1 MSLMN
6 SFAKLNLRTKL
17 VIGFTSVVTFAV
29 IISAT
34 AFYGLNLLQ
43 ENAQKMYDKDL
54 IGISLLRSLNR
65 DINVIGRTVNRITL
79 ASNFGDEAT
88 VQKGKESIGKVKA
101 ELLVNYEKTKGTI
114 IRPELRAK
122 IDAVGATIN
131 DFYVQVDSIIAAL
144 DNKGGA
150 AAAYKIVSSKEYQ
163 DSLAKVMGEI
173 KEISA
178 VKIEGAAKN
187 MEAANAA
194 ADHMKWLIGVLLLA
208 ALILSLIIVTLVNK
222 SINDPITNLKNALA
236 DLAAARLDTK
246 VQNTDYTNEIGQM
259 AKAVAELQVSLQHAA
274 KLAEAERENN
284 RIAGET
290 TKEIGGIIAAAAG
303 GDFTAAVK
311 VEGKEGFFL
320 DISKQVNQLIETS
333 RNAFR
338 AISKN
343 ATSLSAASEELSA
356 VSTQMSSNAEETNAQ
371 AGSAS
376 SAATQVS
383 SNMQTVATGV
393 EELSVSIREI
403 SSNAIEASAVATQA
417 VNEARLTGDTMTK
430 LGISSQEIGSVLKVI
445 SSIAEQTNL
454 LALNAT
460 IEAARA
466 GELGKGFAVV
476 ANEVKE
482 LAGQTSRATEEI
494 GGNIANIQRDVQ
506 GAIDSIAAIS
516 GIINKINDISGIIA
530 SAVEEQAATA
540 NEIGR
545 TVAEAAT
552 GSTEIA
558 RNIDSVSTVSRN
570 TTEGANNCQQAAQ
583 DLSRMASELQ
593 SMVNK
598 FKVEGWDRKIDT

>member
-29 IISAT
+29 VISAT
-34 AFYGLNLLQ
+34 AFYGLNMLQ
-43 ENAQKMYDKDL
+43 ENTQKMYDKDL
-54 IGISLLRSLNR
+54 IGISLLRQLNR
-65 DINVIGRTVNRITL
+65 DINVIGRTVNRMAL
-79 ASNFGDEAT
+79 ASNFGDDAAT
-88 VQKGKESIGKVKA
+88 QKGKEAIAKVKTD
-101 ELLVNYEKTKGTI
+101 LLANYEKSKGTI
-114 IRPELRAK
+114 IRPELKAK
-122 IDAVGATIN
+122 IDAVGAMIT
-131 DFYVQVDSIIAAL
+131 DYFSQVDTITAAL
-144 DNKGGA
+144 ESKGGA
-150 AAAYKIVSSKEYQ
+150 AAAYKIISSKEYQ
-163 DSLAKVMGEI
+163 DSLAKVMADI
-173 KEISA
+173 REISA
-178 VKIEGAAKN
+178 VKTEGAAKN
-187 MEAANAA
+187 MAAAAAA
-194 ADHMKWLIGVLLLA
+194 ADHMKWLIGVLLVA
-208 ALILSLIIVTLVNK
+208 ALVLSLIIVTLVNK

-236 DLAAARLDTK
+236 DLASAKLDTEVK
-246 VQNTDYTNEIGQM
+246 NTDYSNEIGQM

-284 RIAGET
+284 RVAAET
-290 TKEIGGIIAAAAG
+290 TKEIGGIISAAAG

-333 RNAFR
+333 RNAFK

-343 ATSLSAASEELSA
+343 ATSLSSASEELSV

-494 GGNIANIQRDVQ
+494 SGNIANIQRDVQ
-506 GAIDSIAAIS
+506 GAIDSIASIS

-545 TVAEAAT
+545 TVAEAAA

-558 RNIDSVSTVSRN
+558 RNIDSVSTVSRS

-583 DLSRMASELQ
+583 DLLRMAAELQ
-593 SMVNK
+593 GMVNK
-598 FKVEGWDRKIDT
+598 FKVEAWDR

>member
-29 IISAT
+29 VISAT
-34 AFYGLNLLQ
+34 AFYGLNMLQ
-43 ENAQKMYDKDL
+43 ENTQKMYDKDL
-54 IGISLLRSLNR
+54 IGISLIRQLNR
-65 DINVIGRTVNRITL
+65 DINVIGRTVNRMAL
-79 ASNFGDEAT
+79 ASNFGDDTAT
-88 VQKGKESIGKVKA
+88 QKGKEAITKVKTD
-101 ELLVNYEKTKGTI
+101 LLANYEKSKGTI
-114 IRPELRAK
+114 IRLEIKTK
-122 IDAVGATIN
+122 IDAVGTIIT
-131 DFYVQVDSIIAAL
+131 DYFAQVDTITAAL
-144 DNKGGA
+144 ESKGGA
-150 AAAYKIVSSKEYQ
+150 AAAYKIISSKEYQ
-163 DSLAKVMGEI
+163 DSLAKVMADI
-173 KEISA
+173 RDISA
-178 VKIEGAAKN
+178 VKTEGAAKS
-187 MEAANAA
+187 MAAAAAA
-194 ADHMKWLIGVLLLA
+194 ADNIKWLIGIMLVA

-236 DLAAARLDTK
+236 DLASAKLDTEVK
-246 VQNTDYTNEIGQM
+246 NTDYSNEIGQM

-284 RIAGET
+284 RVAAET
-290 TKEIGGIIAAAAG
+290 TKEIGGIISAAAG

-430 LGISSQEIGSVLKVI
+430 LGVSSQEIGSVLKVI

-476 ANEVKE
+476 ANEVKG

-506 GAIDSIAAIS
+506 GAIDSITAIS

-545 TVAEAAT
+545 TVAEAAA

-558 RNIDSVSTVSRN
+558 RNIDSVSMVSRS

-583 DLSRMASELQ
+583 DLSRMAAELQ

-598 FKVEGWDRKIDT
+598 FKVEA

>member
-17 VIGFTSVVTFAV
+17 IIGFSTLIGFMT

-34 AFYGLNLLQ
+34 AFYGLSVLNDS
-43 ENAQKMYDKDL
+43 AQRIYEKDL
-54 IGISLLRSLNR
+54 LGIAAIRGLNR
-65 DINVIGRTVNRITL
+65 DVNIMGRYLNRVILEMSYGDDEGAIKDIAKIN
-79 ASNFGDEAT
+79 A
-88 VQKGKESIGKVKA
+88 KKKEMMG
-101 ELLVNYEKTKGTI
+101 EYEVAKSKI

-122 IDAVGATIN
+122 LDDAEHQIEKLIEHVNTIEASVKN
-131 DFYVQVDSIIAAL
+131 KDKAA
-144 DNKGGA
+144 A
-150 AAAYKIVSSKEYQ
+150 AAAYKTINSAEFRKLYEDIVKNLS
-163 DSLAKVMGEI
+163 
-173 KEISA
+173 EISA
-178 VKIEGAAKN
+178 AKSEDAHQNLEDATASAKHEKIIIGSLLALAI
-187 MEAANAA
+187 
-194 ADHMKWLIGVLLLA
+194 LLSIGVIA
-208 ALILSLIIVTLVNK
+208 IVNK

-236 DLAAARLDTK
+236 DLAAERLDTR
-246 VQNTDYTNEIGQM
+246 VHNTDYTNEIGQM
-259 AKAVAELQVSLQHAA
+259 AKAVAELQISLQHAA

-284 RIAGET
+284 RVAAET
-290 TKEIGGIIAAAAG
+290 TKEIGGIISAAAG

-333 RNAFR
+333 RNAFK

-383 SNMQTVATGV
+383 TNMQTVATGV

-417 VNEARLTGDTMTK
+417 VNEARMTGDTMTK

-545 TVAEAAT
+545 SVAEAAM

-583 DLSRMASELQ
+583 DLSRMAAELQ

-598 FKVEGWDRKIDT
+598 FKVEG

>member
-34 AFYGLNLLQ
+34 AFYGLNMLQ
-43 ENAQKMYDKDL
+43 ENTQKMYDKDL
-54 IGISLLRSLNR
+54 IGVSLLRSLNR
-65 DINVIGRTVNRITL
+65 DINVIGRTVNRMTL
-79 ASNFGDEAT
+79 ASNFGDEVG
-88 VQKGKESIGKVKA
+88 VQKGKEALGKVKTD
-101 ELLVNYEKTKGTI
+101 LLANYDKTKGTI
-114 IRPELRAK
+114 IRPELKAK
-122 IDAVGATIN
+122 LDAVGATIN
-131 DFYVQVDSIIAAL
+131 EYFAQVDSIVVSL

-150 AAAYKIVSSKEYQ
+150 AAAYKIISSKEYQ
-163 DSLAKVMGEI
+163 DTLAKVMGDI
-173 KEISA
+173 KEIA
-178 VKIEGAAKN
+178 AIKVEGAAKN
-187 MEAANAA
+187 MESANAA
-194 ADHMKWLIGVLLLA
+194 ADHMKWLIGTMLLVALVL
-208 ALILSLIIVTLVNK
+208 SMTIVALVNK

-236 DLAAARLDTK
+236 DLAAARLDTE
-246 VQNTDYTNEIGQM
+246 VRNTDYSNEIGQM
-259 AKAVAELQVSLQHAA
+259 AKAVAQLQVSLQHAA

-284 RIAGET
+284 RIAAET
-290 TKEIGGIIAAAAG
+290 TKEIGGIISAAAG

-333 RNAFR
+333 RNAFK

-376 SAATQVS
+376 SAAAQVS
-383 SNMQTVATGV
+383 ANMQTVATGV

-417 VNEARLTGDTMTK
+417 VNEARATGDTMTK

-494 GGNIANIQRDVQ
+494 SGNIANIQRDVQ

-516 GIINKINDISGIIA
+516 GVINKINDISGIIA

-583 DLSRMASELQ
+583 DLSRMAAELQ

-598 FKVEGWDRKIDT
+598 FKVES

>member
-29 IISAT
+29 VISAT
-34 AFYGLNLLQ
+34 AFYGLNMLQ
-43 ENAQKMYDKDL
+43 ENTQKMYDKDL
-54 IGISLLRSLNR
+54 IGVSLLRSLNR
-65 DINVIGRTVNRITL
+65 DINVIGRTANRIVL
-79 ASNFGDEAT
+79 ASNFGDEAV
-88 VQKGKESIGKVKA
+88 VQKGKEAITKVKA
-101 ELLVNYEKTKGTI
+101 ELLVNYEKSKGTI
-114 IRPELRAK
+114 IRPELKAK
-122 IDAVGATIN
+122 IDAVGGNIN
-131 DFYVQVDSIIAAL
+131 EYYAQVDAIVAAL

-150 AAAYKIVSSKEYQ
+150 AAAYKAISSKEYQ
-163 DSLAKVMGEI
+163 DSLAKTMAQIREVTNT
-173 KEISA
+173 
-178 VKIEGAAKN
+178 KIEGAAKN
-187 MEAANAA
+187 MEAASAA
-194 ADHMKWLIGVLLLA
+194 ADHMKWLIGVMLIA
-208 ALILSLIIVTLVNK
+208 ALVLSLIIVTLVNK

-236 DLAAARLDTK
+236 DLAAERLDTK
-246 VQNTDYTNEIGQM
+246 VHNTDYTNEIGQM

-284 RIAGET
+284 RVAAET
-290 TKEIGGIIAAAAG
+290 TKEIGGIISAAAG

-333 RNAFR
+333 RNAFK

-417 VNEARLTGDTMTK
+417 VNEARATGDTMSK
-430 LGISSQEIGSVLKVI
+430 LGVSSQEIGSVLKVI

-482 LAGQTSRATEEI
+482 LAGQTSKATEEI
-494 GGNIANIQRDVQ
+494 SEKVTNIQSDVK
-506 GAIDSIAAIS
+506 GAIESIASIS

-545 TVAEAAT
+545 SVAEAAA

-570 TTEGANNCQQAAQ
+570 TTEGASNCQQAAQ
-583 DLSRMASELQ
+583 DLSRMAAELQ

-598 FKVEGWDRKIDT
+598 FKVEG

>member
-1 MSLMN
+1 MN

-29 IISAT
+29 VISAT
-34 AFYGLNLLQ
+34 AFYGLNMLQ
-43 ENAQKMYDKDL
+43 ENTQKMYDKDL
-54 IGISLLRSLNR
+54 IGISLIRQLNR
-65 DINVIGRTVNRITL
+65 DINVIGRTVNRMAL
-79 ASNFGDEAT
+79 ASNFGDDAAT
-88 VQKGKESIGKVKA
+88 QKGKEAIAKVKTD
-101 ELLVNYEKTKGTI
+101 LLANYEKSKGTI
-114 IRPELRAK
+114 FRPELKAK
-122 IDAVGATIN
+122 IDAVGTIIT
-131 DFYVQVDSIIAAL
+131 DYFSQVDTITAAL
-144 DNKGGA
+144 ESKGGA
-150 AAAYKIVSSKEYQ
+150 AAAYKIISSKEYQ
-163 DSLAKVMGEI
+163 DSLAKVMADI
-173 KEISA
+173 RDISA
-178 VKIEGAAKN
+178 VKTEGAAKS
-187 MEAANAA
+187 MAA
-194 ADHMKWLIGVLLLA
+194 AAAVADNMKWLIGIMLVA

-236 DLAAARLDTK
+236 DLASAKLDTEVK
-246 VQNTDYTNEIGQM
+246 NTDYSNEIGQM

-284 RIAGET
+284 RVAAET
-290 TKEIGGIIAAAAG
+290 TKEIGGIISAAAG

-333 RNAFR
+333 RNAFK

-343 ATSLSAASEELSA
+343 ATSLSSASEELSV

-430 LGISSQEIGSVLKVI
+430 LGVSSQEIGSVLKVI

-494 GGNIANIQRDVQ
+494 SGNIANIQRDVQ
-506 GAIDSIAAIS
+506 GAIDSITSIS

-545 TVAEAAT
+545 TVAEAAA

-558 RNIDSVSTVSRN
+558 RNIDSVSTVSRS

-583 DLSRMASELQ
+583 DLSRMAAELQ
-593 SMVNK
+593 GMVNK
-598 FKVEGWDRKIDT
+598 FKVEA

>member
-17 VIGFTSVVTFAV
+17 VIGFTSVVAFAV
-29 IISAT
+29 VISAT
-34 AFYGLNLLQ
+34 AFYGLNMLQ
-43 ENAQKMYDKDL
+43 ENTQKMYDKDL

-65 DINVIGRTVNRITL
+65 DINVIGRAVNRMAL
-79 ASNFGDEAT
+79 ASNFGDEAG
-88 VQKGKESIGKVKA
+88 VQKGKESIVKVKA
-101 ELLVNYEKTKGTI
+101 ELNASYEKSKDTI
-114 IRPELRAK
+114 IRPELKAK
-122 IDAVGATIN
+122 IDAVGTLIN
-131 DFYVQVDSIIAAL
+131 EFYTQVDNIVVTL

-150 AAAYKIVSSKEYQ
+150 AAAYKIISSKEYQ

-173 KEISA
+173 KAIAS
-178 VKIEGAAKN
+178 VKVEGADKN
-187 MEAANAA
+187 MQAAAAA
-194 ADHMKWLIGVLLLA
+194 ADHMKWLIGVMLIA
-208 ALILSLIIVTLVNK
+208 ALVMSLIIVTLVNK

-236 DLAAARLDTK
+236 DLAGERLDT
-246 VQNTDYTNEIGQM
+246 VVRNTDYNNEIGQM

-274 KLAEAERENN
+274 KMAEAERENN
-284 RIAGET
+284 RIAAKT
-290 TKEIGGIIAAAAG
+290 TEEIGGIIAAAAG

-311 VEGKEGFFL
+311 IEGKEGFFL

-338 AISKN
+338 SISKN
-343 ATSLSAASEELSA
+343 ATSLSAASEELSV

-417 VNEARLTGDTMTK
+417 VNEARATGDTMTK

-506 GAIDSIAAIS
+506 GAIDSITAIS

-545 TVAEAAT
+545 SVAEAAS

-558 RNIDSVSTVSRN
+558 RNIDSVSAVSRN

-593 SMVNK
+593 SMVNQ
-598 FKVEGWDRKIDT
+598 FKVEV

>member
-1 MSLMN
+1 
-6 SFAKLNLRTKL
+6 
-17 VIGFTSVVTFAV
+17 
-29 IISAT
+29 
-34 AFYGLNLLQ
+34 LQ
-43 ENAQKMYDKDL
+43 ANTQKMYDKDL

-65 DINVIGRTVNRITL
+65 DINVIGRTVNRATL
-79 ASNFGDEAT
+79 ASNFGDDAAFQKAKET
-88 VQKGKESIGKVKA
+88 VTKTKA
-101 ELLVNYEKTKGTI
+101 ELLVNYDKTKSTI
-114 IRPELRAK
+114 IRPELKVKFEAAG
-122 IDAVGATIN
+122 ISIN
-131 DFYVQVDSIIAAL
+131 EYYGLVDTVISTL
-144 DNKGGA
+144 DTKGGA
-150 AAAYKIVSSKEYQ
+150 ASAYKIISSKDYQ
-163 DSLAKVMGEI
+163 DSAAKVMNQI

-178 VKIEGAAKN
+178 AKIEGAAKN
-187 MEAANAA
+187 MEDAGIA
-194 ADHMKWLIGVLLLA
+194 ADYMKWLIGILVLV
-208 ALILSLIIVTLVNK
+208 ALVMSLIIVTLVNK

-236 DLAAARLDTK
+236 DLAAQRLDTK

-333 RNAFR
+333 RDAFR

-343 ATSLSAASEELSA
+343 ATSLSTASEELSV

-403 SSNAIEASAVATQA
+403 SSNEIGASAVATQA
-417 VNEARLTGDTMTK
+417 VNEARITGDTMTK
-430 LGISSQEIGSVLKVI
+430 LGISSKEIGSVLKVI

-494 GGNIANIQRDVQ
+494 SGSIANIQRDVQ
-506 GAIDSIAAIS
+506 GAVDSIAAIS

-545 TVAEAAT
+545 TVAEAAA
-552 GSTEIA
+552 GSSEIA

-583 DLSRMASELQ
+583 DLSRMAAELQ

-598 FKVEGWDRKIDT
+598 FKVEG

>member
-29 IISAT
+29 VISAT
-34 AFYGLNLLQ
+34 AFYGLNMLQ
-43 ENAQKMYDKDL
+43 ENTQKMYDKDL

-65 DINVIGRTVNRITL
+65 DINVIGRTVNRMAL
-79 ASNFGDEAT
+79 ANSFGDDAAT
-88 VQKGKESIGKVKA
+88 QKGKEAITKVKTD
-101 ELLVNYEKTKGTI
+101 LLANYEKSKGTI
-114 IRPELRAK
+114 IRPELKAK
-122 IDAVGATIN
+122 IDAVGTMITDYFA
-131 DFYVQVDSIIAAL
+131 QVDTITAAL
-144 DNKGGA
+144 ESKGGA
-150 AAAYKIVSSKEYQ
+150 SAAYKIISSKEYQ
-163 DSLAKVMGEI
+163 DSLAKVMADI
-173 KEISA
+173 RDISA
-178 VKIEGAAKN
+178 VKVEGAAKN
-187 MEAANAA
+187 MEAAAAA
-194 ADHMKWLIGVLLLA
+194 ADHMKWLIGVMLVA
-208 ALILSLIIVTLVNK
+208 ALVMSLIIVTLVNK

-236 DLAAARLDTK
+236 DLAAQRLDTK
-246 VQNTDYTNEIGQM
+246 VHNTDFTNEIGQM

-284 RIAGET
+284 RVAAET
-290 TKEIGGIIAAAAG
+290 TKEIGGIISAAAG

-430 LGISSQEIGSVLKVI
+430 LGASSQEIGSVLKVI

-506 GAIDSIAAIS
+506 GAIDSIASIS

-545 TVAEAAT
+545 SVAEAAS

-583 DLSRMASELQ
+583 DLSRMAAELQ

-598 FKVEGWDRKIDT
+598 FKVEA

>member
-17 VIGFTSVVTFAV
+17 VIGFTSVVAFAV
-29 IISAT
+29 VISAT
-34 AFYGLNLLQ
+34 AFYGLNMLQ
-43 ENAQKMYDKDL
+43 ENTQKMYDKDL

-65 DINVIGRTVNRITL
+65 DINVIGRAVNRMAL
-79 ASNFGDEAT
+79 ASNFGDEAG
-88 VQKGKESIGKVKA
+88 VQKGKESIVKVKA
-101 ELLVNYEKTKGTI
+101 ELNASYEKSKDTI
-114 IRPELRAK
+114 IRPELKAK
-122 IDAVGATIN
+122 IDAVGTLIN
-131 DFYVQVDSIIAAL
+131 EFYTQVDNIVVTL

-150 AAAYKIVSSKEYQ
+150 AAAYKIISSKEYQ

-173 KEISA
+173 KAIAS
-178 VKIEGAAKN
+178 VKVEGADKN
-187 MEAANAA
+187 MQAAAAA
-194 ADHMKWLIGVLLLA
+194 ADHMKWLIGVMLIA
-208 ALILSLIIVTLVNK
+208 ALVMSLIIVTLVNK

-236 DLAAARLDTK
+236 DLAGERLDT
-246 VQNTDYTNEIGQM
+246 VVRNTDYNNEIGQM

-274 KLAEAERENN
+274 KMAEAERENN
-284 RIAGET
+284 RIAAKT
-290 TKEIGGIIAAAAG
+290 TEEIGGIIAAAAG

-311 VEGKEGFFL
+311 IEGKEGFFL

-338 AISKN
+338 SISKN
-343 ATSLSAASEELSA
+343 ATSLSAASEELSV

-417 VNEARLTGDTMTK
+417 VNEARATGDTMTK

-506 GAIDSIAAIS
+506 GAIDSITAIS

-545 TVAEAAT
+545 SVAEAAS

-558 RNIDSVSTVSRN
+558 RNIDSVSAVSRN

-593 SMVNK
+593 SMVNQ
-598 FKVEGWDRKIDT
+598 FKVEVWERREPI

>member
-29 IISAT
+29 VISAT
-34 AFYGLNLLQ
+34 AFYGLNMLQ
-43 ENAQKMYDKDL
+43 ENTQKMYDKDL
-54 IGISLLRSLNR
+54 LGISYLRSMNR
-65 DINVIGRTVNRITL
+65 DVNVIGRAVNRMAL
-79 ASNFGDEAT
+79 ASNFGDEEG
-88 VQKGKESIGKVKA
+88 VQKGKEAIGKVKPGLSA
-101 ELLVNYEKTKGTI
+101 NYEKSKGTI
-114 IRPELRAK
+114 IRPEVKAK
-122 IDAVGATIN
+122 LDLVGASIN
-131 DFYVQVDSIIAAL
+131 EFYVQVDSIIAAL

-150 AAAYKIVSSKEYQ
+150 AVAYKIISSKEYQ
-163 DSLAKVMGEI
+163 GVLAKLMGEI
-173 KEISA
+173 KEVADIK
-178 VKIEGAAKN
+178 VEGAAKN
-187 MEAANAA
+187 MEAAGAA
-194 ADHMKWLIGVLLLA
+194 ADQMKWLIGVMLLVA
-208 ALILSLIIVTLVNK
+208 VVLSLIIVTLVNK
-222 SINDPITNLKNALA
+222 SINDPISNLKNALA
-236 DLAAARLDTK
+236 DLAAERLDTK
-246 VQNTDYTNEIGQM
+246 VHNTDYTNEIGQM

-284 RIAGET
+284 RVAAET
-290 TKEIGGIIAAAAG
+290 TKEIGGIISAAAG

-333 RNAFR
+333 RNAFK

-343 ATSLSAASEELSA
+343 ASSLSAASEELSA
-356 VSTQMSSNAEETNAQ
+356 VSSQMSSNAEETNAQ

-430 LGISSQEIGSVLKVI
+430 LGASSQEIGSVLKVI

-506 GAIDSIAAIS
+506 GAIDSIASIS

-545 TVAEAAT
+545 SVAEAAS

-583 DLSRMASELQ
+583 DLSRMAAELQ

-598 FKVEGWDRKIDT
+598 FKVEG

>member
-29 IISAT
+29 VISAT
-34 AFYGLNLLQ
+34 AFYGLNMLQ
-43 ENAQKMYDKDL
+43 ENTQKMYDKDL
-54 IGISLLRSLNR
+54 LGISYLRSINR
-65 DINVIGRTVNRITL
+65 DVNVIGRAVNRMAL
-79 ASNFGDEAT
+79 ASNFGDEEG
-88 VQKGKESIGKVKA
+88 VQKGKEAIGKVKPGLSA
-101 ELLVNYEKTKGTI
+101 NYEKSKGTI
-114 IRPELRAK
+114 IRPEVKAK
-122 IDAVGATIN
+122 LDSVGATLN
-131 DFYVQVDSIIAAL
+131 EFYAQVDSIIAAL

-150 AAAYKIVSSKEYQ
+150 AAAYKIISSKEYQ
-163 DSLAKVMGEI
+163 GVLAKLMGEI
-173 KEISA
+173 KEVADIK
-178 VKIEGAAKN
+178 VEGAAKN
-187 MEAANAA
+187 MEAAGAA
-194 ADHMKWLIGVLLLA
+194 ADYMKWLIGVMLLVA
-208 ALILSLIIVTLVNK
+208 VVLSLIIVTLVNK

-236 DLAAARLDTK
+236 DLAAERLDTK
-246 VQNTDYTNEIGQM
+246 VHNTDYNNEIGQM

-284 RIAGET
+284 RVAAET
-290 TKEIGGIIAAAAG
+290 TKEIGGIISAAAG

-333 RNAFR
+333 RDAFR

-343 ATSLSAASEELSA
+343 ATSLSAASEELSV

-430 LGISSQEIGSVLKVI
+430 LGVSSQEIGSVLKVI

-494 GGNIANIQRDVQ
+494 GGNISNIQRDVQ

-545 TVAEAAT
+545 SVAEAAM

-598 FKVEGWDRKIDT
+598 FKVEG

>member
-34 AFYGLNLLQ
+34 AFYGLNMLQ
-43 ENAQKMYDKDL
+43 ENTQKMYDKDL
-54 IGISLLRSLNR
+54 IGVSLLRSLNR
-65 DINVIGRTVNRITL
+65 DINVIGRTVNRMAL
-79 ASNFGDEAT
+79 SSNFGDEAV
-88 VQKGKESIGKVKA
+88 VQKGKEAITKVKA

-114 IRPELRAK
+114 IRPELKAK
-122 IDAVGATIN
+122 FDASGALIN
-131 DFYVQVDSIIAAL
+131 EYFMQVDSVIASL

-150 AAAYKIVSSKEYQ
+150 AAYKIIISKEYQ
-163 DSLAKVMGEI
+163 DSLAKTMAEI

-178 VKIEGAAKN
+178 VKIDGAAKN
-187 MEAANAA
+187 MENANAS
-194 ADHMKWLIGVLLLA
+194 ADHMKWLIGILLLA
-208 ALILSLIIVTLVNK
+208 ALVMSLIIVTLVNK

-236 DLAAARLDTK
+236 DLANARLDTE
-246 VQNTDYTNEIGQM
+246 VRNTDYSNEIGQM
-259 AKAVAELQVSLQHAA
+259 AKAVAQLQVSLQHAA

-333 RNAFR
+333 RDAFR

-343 ATSLSAASEELSA
+343 ATSLSTASEELSV

-403 SSNAIEASAVATQA
+403 SSNAIEASAVAMQA
-417 VNEARLTGDTMTK
+417 VNEARITGDTMTK

-494 GGNIANIQRDVQ
+494 SGNIANIQRDVQ

-516 GIINKINDISGIIA
+516 GVINKINDISGIIA

-545 TVAEAAT
+545 TVAEAAA
-552 GSTEIA
+552 GSSEIA

-598 FKVEGWDRKIDT
+598 FKVEG

>member
-29 IISAT
+29 IIAAT
-34 AFYGLNLLQ
+34 AFYGLNMLQ
-43 ENAQKMYDKDL
+43 ANTQKMYDKDL
-54 IGISLLRSLNR
+54 IGVSLLRSLNR
-65 DINVIGRTVNRITL
+65 DINVISRTVNRMAL
-79 ASNFGDEAT
+79 ANSFGDDAAT
-88 VQKGKESIGKVKA
+88 QKGKEAIAKVKTD
-101 ELLVNYEKTKGTI
+101 LLANYEKSKGTI
-114 IRPELRAK
+114 IRPELKAK
-122 IDAVGATIN
+122 IDAVGVMFTDYFA
-131 DFYVQVDSIIAAL
+131 QVDTVTAAL
-144 DNKGGA
+144 ESKGGA
-150 AAAYKIVSSKEYQ
+150 AAAYKIISSKEYQ
-163 DSLAKVMGEI
+163 DALAKVMGEI
-173 KEISA
+173 KAISD

-187 MEAANAA
+187 MEAAGAA
-194 ADHMKWLIGVLLLA
+194 ADNMKWLIGAMLLVTL
-208 ALILSLIIVTLVNK
+208 LLSLIIVTLVNK

-236 DLAAARLDTK
+236 DLAAARLDTE
-246 VQNTDYTNEIGQM
+246 VRNTDFTNEIGQM
-259 AKAVAELQVSLQHAA
+259 AKAVAELQLSLQHAA

-303 GDFTAAVK
+303 GDFTAAVQ

-333 RNAFR
+333 RNAFK
-338 AISKN
+338 AIAKN
-343 ATSLSAASEELSA
+343 ASSLSTASEELSV

-376 SAATQVS
+376 SAAAQVS

-417 VNEARLTGDTMTK
+417 VNEARITGDTMTK

-494 GGNIANIQRDVQ
+494 SGSIANIQRDVQ
-506 GAIDSIAAIS
+506 GAVDSIAAIS
-516 GIINKINDISGIIA
+516 GVINKINDISGIIA

-583 DLSRMASELQ
+583 DLSRMAGELQ

-598 FKVEGWDRKIDT
+598 FKVEG

>member
-29 IISAT
+29 VISAT
-34 AFYGLNLLQ
+34 AFYGLNMLQ
-43 ENAQKMYDKDL
+43 ENTQKMYDKDL
-54 IGISLLRSLNR
+54 IGISLLRQLNR
-65 DINVIGRTVNRITL
+65 DINVIGRTVNRMAL
-79 ASNFGDEAT
+79 ASNFGDDAAT
-88 VQKGKESIGKVKA
+88 QKGKEAIAKVKTD
-101 ELLVNYEKTKGTI
+101 LLANYEKSKGTI
-114 IRPELRAK
+114 IRPELKAK
-122 IDAVGATIN
+122 IDAVGAMIT
-131 DFYVQVDSIIAAL
+131 DYFSQVDTITAAL
-144 DNKGGA
+144 ESKGGA
-150 AAAYKIVSSKEYQ
+150 AAAYKIISSKEYQ
-163 DSLAKVMGEI
+163 DSLAKVMADI
-173 KEISA
+173 REISA
-178 VKIEGAAKN
+178 VKTEGAAKN
-187 MEAANAA
+187 MAAAAAA
-194 ADHMKWLIGVLLLA
+194 ADHMKWLIGVLLVA
-208 ALILSLIIVTLVNK
+208 ALVLSLIIVTLVNK

-236 DLAAARLDTK
+236 DLASAKLDTEVK
-246 VQNTDYTNEIGQM
+246 NTDYSNEIGQM

-284 RIAGET
+284 RVAAET
-290 TKEIGGIIAAAAG
+290 TKEIGGIISAAAG

-333 RNAFR
+333 RNAFK

-343 ATSLSAASEELSA
+343 ATSLSSASEELSV

-494 GGNIANIQRDVQ
+494 SGNIANIQRDVQ
-506 GAIDSIAAIS
+506 GAIDSIASIS

-545 TVAEAAT
+545 TVAEAAA

-558 RNIDSVSTVSRN
+558 RNIDSVSTVSRS

-583 DLSRMASELQ
+583 DLSRMAAELQ
-593 SMVNK
+593 GMVNK
-598 FKVEGWDRKIDT
+598 FKVEAWDR

>member
-34 AFYGLNLLQ
+34 AFYGLNMLQ
-43 ENAQKMYDKDL
+43 ENTQKMYDKDL

-65 DINVIGRTVNRITL
+65 DINVIGRTTNRATPS
-79 ASNFGDEAT
+79 SNFGDEAA
-88 VQKGKESIGKVKA
+88 VQKAKEAITKIKA
-101 ELLVNYEKTKGTI
+101 DLLVNYEKSKGTI
-114 IRPELRAK
+114 IRPELKAR
-122 IDAVGATIN
+122 IDGVGIEIN
-131 DFYVQVDSIIAAL
+131 SYFSQVDSIFVAL

-163 DSLAKVMGEI
+163 DGLAKVMSEI
-173 KEISA
+173 KAISD

-187 MEAANAA
+187 MAA
-194 ADHMKWLIGVLLLA
+194 AAATADQMKWLIGVMLLA
-208 ALILSLIIVTLVNK
+208 ALVLSLIIVILVNK

-236 DLAAARLDTK
+236 DLASARLDTE
-246 VQNTDYTNEIGQM
+246 VRNTDYTNEIGQM

-284 RIAGET
+284 RVAAET
-290 TKEIGGIIAAAAG
+290 TREIGGIISAAAG

-333 RNAFR
+333 RNAFK

-343 ATSLSAASEELSA
+343 ATSLSTASEELSV

-482 LAGQTSRATEEI
+482 LAGQTSRATDEI
-494 GGNIANIQRDVQ
+494 SGNIANIQRDVK
-506 GAIDSIAAIS
+506 GAIDSIATIS
-516 GIINKINDISGIIA
+516 GVINKINDISGIIA

-545 TVAEAAT
+545 TVAEAAA
-552 GSTEIA
+552 GSSEIA
-558 RNIDSVSTVSRN
+558 RNIDSVSSVSRN
-570 TTEGANNCQQAAQ
+570 TTEGANNCQQAAK
-583 DLSRMASELQ
+583 DLSRMAAELQ
-593 SMVNK
+593 NMVNQ
-598 FKVEGWDRKIDT
+598 FKVES

>member
-17 VIGFTSVVTFAV
+17 VIGFSTLIGFMVV
-29 IISAT
+29 ISAT
-34 AFYGLNLLQ
+34 AFYGLSVLNDS
-43 ENAQKMYDKDL
+43 AQRIYEKDL
-54 IGISLLRSLNR
+54 LGIAAIRGMNRDVNIMGRYLNR
-65 DINVIGRTVNRITL
+65 VILEVGY
-79 ASNFGDEAT
+79 GEDEAAI
-88 VQKGKESIGKVKA
+88 KDIAKIHAKKKDLME
-101 ELLVNYEKTKGTI
+101 EYEVAKSKI
-114 IRPELRAK
+114 IRPELKAK
-122 IDAVGATIN
+122 LDESERLIEKVIEHVNIIEA
-131 DFYVQVDSIIAAL
+131 SIK
-144 DNKGGA
+144 NKDKGA
-150 AAAYKIVSSKEYQ
+150 AATAYKTISSAEFRKLYE
-163 DSLAKVMGEI
+163 DIIKNLSEI
-173 KEISA
+173 T
-178 VKIEGAAKN
+178 AAKSEDARKN
-187 MEAANAA
+187 LEEATASAK
-194 ADHMKWLIGVLLLA
+194 HEKMLIGILLALAVLL
-208 ALILSLIIVTLVNK
+208 SIVVISLVNK

-236 DLAAARLDTK
+236 DLAAERLDTK
-246 VQNTDYTNEIGQM
+246 VHNTDYTNEIGQM
-259 AKAVAELQVSLQHAA
+259 AKAVAELQISLQHAA
-274 KLAEAERENN
+274 KMAEAERENN
-284 RIAGET
+284 RIAAET
-290 TKEIGGIIAAAAG
+290 TKEIGGIISAAAG

-333 RNAFR
+333 RNAFK

-383 SNMQTVATGV
+383 TNMQTVATGV

-417 VNEARLTGDTMTK
+417 VNEARMTGDTMTK

-506 GAIDSIAAIS
+506 GAIDSITAIS

-545 TVAEAAT
+545 SVAEAAM

-558 RNIDSVSTVSRN
+558 RNIDSVSMVSRS

-583 DLSRMASELQ
+583 DLSKMASELAEHGQ
-593 SMVNK
+593 
-598 FKVEGWDRKIDT
+598 

>member
-29 IISAT
+29 VISAT
-34 AFYGLNLLQ
+34 AFYGLNMLQ
-43 ENAQKMYDKDL
+43 ENTQKMYDKDL
-54 IGISLLRSLNR
+54 MGISYLRSMNR
-65 DINVIGRTVNRITL
+65 DVNVIGRTLNRMAL
-79 ASNFGDEAT
+79 ASNFGDEEG
-88 VQKGKESIGKVKA
+88 VQKGKEAIGKVKPGLTA
-101 ELLVNYEKTKGTI
+101 NYEKSKGTI
-114 IRPELRAK
+114 IRPELKAK
-122 IDAVGATIN
+122 LDVIGATIN
-131 DFYVQVDSIIAAL
+131 EFYAQVDSVTAAL

-150 AAAYKIVSSKEYQ
+150 AAAYKIISSKEYQ
-163 DSLAKVMGEI
+163 ATLAKLMGEI
-173 KEISA
+173 KEVA
-178 VKIEGAAKN
+178 DVKVEGAAKN
-187 MEAANAA
+187 MEAAGAA
-194 ADHMKWLIGVLLLA
+194 ADHMKWLIGVMLLVA
-208 ALILSLIIVTLVNK
+208 VVLSLIIVTLVNK

-236 DLAAARLDTK
+236 DLAAERLDTK
-246 VQNTDYTNEIGQM
+246 VHNTDYTNEIGQM

-284 RIAGET
+284 RVAAET
-290 TKEIGGIIAAAAG
+290 TKEIGGIISAAAG

-333 RNAFR
+333 RNAFK

-417 VNEARLTGDTMTK
+417 VNEARLTGDTMSK
-430 LGISSQEIGSVLKVI
+430 LGVSSQEIGSVLKVI

-494 GGNIANIQRDVQ
+494 SEKVNNIQNDVK
-506 GAIDSIAAIS
+506 GAIDSIASIS

-545 TVAEAAT
+545 SVAEAAS

-583 DLSRMASELQ
+583 DLSRMAAELQ

-598 FKVEGWDRKIDT
+598 FKVEG